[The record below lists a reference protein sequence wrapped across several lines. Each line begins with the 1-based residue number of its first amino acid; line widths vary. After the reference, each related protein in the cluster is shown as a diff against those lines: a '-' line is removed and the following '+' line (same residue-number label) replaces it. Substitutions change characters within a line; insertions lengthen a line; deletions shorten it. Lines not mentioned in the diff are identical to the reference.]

1 MELDGNSREQFHD
14 ALLSAFPNKGTL
26 KQMVSFKLNI
36 NLDNYTDGNLSKVVR
51 ELIELAEANGNV
63 KELLTAARKA
73 NPGNPKLR
81 SFDELMRSRWNPTPV
96 TVNSD
101 SDFEYDIALSFAGE
115 ERYMAERLFHALQQE
130 DIKVF
135 YDQNEESELWGEDL
149 SLTLPDI
156 YENKARFCIM
166 LFSQHYVNKEWTKLE
181 LNSALKRKW
190 SKNVNNI
197 LPLNVDNTPAPP
209 EFPDTILFLPFPNI
223 NGINVKRV
231 VDNVKKKLGKNK

>member
-1 MELDGNSREQFHD
+1 
-14 ALLSAFPNKGTL
+14 FPNKGTL
-26 KQMVSFKLNI
+26 EQMVSFKLDK
-36 NLDNYTDGNLSKVVR
+36 NLDTIATGNNHSDVVR
-51 ELIELAEANGNV
+51 GLIQWAETYGEV
-63 KELLTAARKA
+63 KELLTAAREA
-73 NPGNPKLR
+73 NPGNPKLQ
-81 SFDELMRSRWNPTPV
+81 SFEEQMRPSMPENPTPV
-96 TVNSD
+96 AVNSD

-231 VDNVKKKLGKNK
+231 VDNVKKKLGINQ